1 MVSQAPSWSSFYKN
15 LNSNLEIN
23 LKMQTIADFNATNV
37 SESTW
42 ISNLAKNPGLAI
54 LLVDGFGKLVL
65 LHNVSYLQENIVCSE
80 LKVLGLCGFDK
91 HADVYRVDP
100 KSASLSTEFPVPA
113 WRDLKGYQSS
123 NDVDLLLVPDQNP
136 SVARLNHSLWI
147 PPLVLNAIMET
158 KSLKPAELILI
169 LSTKFQE
176 FDRSSTTVKACT
188 VLRPVIEF
196 L

>member
-1 MVSQAPSWSSFYKN
+1 VKVKLTLEFSSQFSAISIRAEEIWYFELSSLFLIALCFGTRLVNMVSQAPSWSSFYKN

-113 WRDLKGYQSS
+113 WRYWFPIKILQ
-123 NDVDLLLVPDQNP
+123 LLV
-136 SVARLNHSLWI
+136 
-147 PPLVLNAIMET
+147 
-158 KSLKPAELILI
+158 
-169 LSTKFQE
+169 
-176 FDRSSTTVKACT
+176 
-188 VLRPVIEF
+188 
-196 L
+196 